1 MANRG
6 VAGCQMTA
14 CHAAEAGQN
23 KVGGLWIRRLSSRI
37 SQHARFD
44 PQNEGIWYDRNNRKF
59 RPRAAWEP

>member
-23 KVGGLWIRRLSSRI
+23 KVGGLWISRLSR
-37 SQHARFD
+37 HARFD
-44 PQNEGIWYDRNNRKF
+44 PQNEGIRYDRNNRKF
-59 RPRAAWEP
+59 RPRAA